1 MFGEDQTLIQLYELY
16 HGEICLPA
24 AAAAAAVGL
33 PSPETT
39 A

>member
-24 AAAAAAVGL
+24 AAAAVGL